1 MLETSQS
8 GILEGELETD
18 LRKTVQMGC
27 LDIIKPSERTA
38 LAFYSTNVLRE
49 YSKRVMLSSL
59 VRDTY
64 LSALTII
71 MEMPVTHS
79 LSTYEAMK

>member
-38 LAFYSTNVLRE
+38 LAFYSTEVLRGALKLRYLE
-49 YSKRVMLSSL
+49 LRKNIVELS
-59 VRDTY
+59 
-64 LSALTII
+64 
-71 MEMPVTHS
+71 
-79 LSTYEAMK
+79 